1 MIRRFLKSDLF
12 LSINLRIS
20 DSLSQSFESLQQF
33 IKRSVVPANS
43 SSGEVRPSV
52 VDSETSNS
60 LEFYGKS

>member
-43 SSGEVRPSV
+43 SGGEVRPSV
-52 VDSETSNS
+52 LDSETSNS

>member
-33 IKRSVVPANS
+33 IKRSVVPENS
-43 SSGEVRPSV
+43 SGGEVRPSV